1 MNVRK
6 AMQRLVLSAAGL
18 AILMAAAECGAAPR
32 EVGKETLAKD
42 ASWDG
47 EVLVTG
53 DVHVPEGVTLT
64 IAPGTTVR
72 FRKIGAES
80 NRNMFGIDS
89 PYYPQAEIIVT
100 GRLIARG
107 TAEKPILFTS
117 AETKPQPA
125 DWAALN
131 FLGSHGNVVE
141 NCRLEYAY
149 NGVHA
154 HGAQVL
160 IKDDTFVKN
169 AVAISVKKEEEAK
182 GTPGFGIPADITV
195 TGNLIEDNKGGINV
209 RSSRAVITRNTIRNN
224 TFFGI
229 WIKEQCRGEISSND
243 ITANQK
249 GIFFY
254 KAEGM
259 TITANNIYSNH
270 SYNLAVADEQGR
282 DIQAAG
288 NWFGTTSRAEIDELV
303 FDGKTDPAVARIV
316 VLPFLPERVR
326 DAGKGR

>member
-18 AILMAAAECGAAPR
+18 AILMAAAVCGAAPR

-42 ASWDG
+42 TSWDG

-117 AETKPQPA
+117 AEAKPQPA

-131 FLGSHGNVVE
+131 FLGSQGNVVE

-160 IKDDTFVKN
+160 IKGNTFVKN

-182 GTPGFGIPADITV
+182 GTPGFGVPADITV
-195 TGNLIEDNKGGINV
+195 TDNLIEDNKGGINV

-259 TITANNIYSNH
+259 TITANNIYGNH